1 MTQRH
6 NRQRRSS
13 SLRLRSVQLRA
24 SVRSRLWPVPT
35 VITVVAVIAGLSI
48 PALDSMVDD
57 SLPSALQTVL
67 FAGGSDS
74 ARAVLSAIAG
84 SLITV
89 TALTFSLTVVTF
101 QLASSQ
107 FSPRL
112 LRMFA
117 SDKTMHATLGIFLG
131 TFTYALTVLTSVR
144 SATSTR
150 EEVVPLIAVTLASI
164 LTFVSVI
171 TLALFLGHLARK
183 IRVETMLRDVHDET
197 VGTIALV
204 GKQAE
209 TYVEV
214 SSDGIRP
221 AHATPVAAAASGFIT
236 SVDRA
241 QLVEIARSHD
251 IVLAEEHTVGSSVIS
266 GVPLVSWWN
275 LDDAAGQG
283 ASDRTVL
290 DCEVNAAFTLGFE
303 RTSSQDI
310 GFGIRQLVDV
320 SSKALSPAIN
330 DPTTA
335 VHAVSHLSSL
345 LCAIAALPENR
356 GGAVDE
362 NGVVRLITRP
372 QNFGELVELAVEQP
386 RRYGAG
392 DPRLAARLFQL
403 LREVGYN
410 ARTEHQRS
418 IVRGQTERLTASV
431 QQQGYDEPEL
441 LRFARLAQE
450 VESALTGHWH

>member
-6 NRQRRSS
+6 NYQGRNS
-13 SLRLRSVQLRA
+13 SLQLRWVRLRA

-35 VITVVAVIAGLSI
+35 AVTVAAVIAGLMI
-48 PALDSMVDD
+48 PALDLIIDD
-57 SLPSALQTVL
+57 SLPESMRAVL
-67 FAGGSDS
+67 FPGGAES

-117 SDKTMHATLGIFLG
+117 SDRTMHATLAIFLG
-131 TFTYALTVLTSVR
+131 TFTYALTVLTRVR
-144 SATSTR
+144 SATSTT
-150 EEVVPLIAVTLASI
+150 EEVVPLIAVTLASL

-204 GKQAE
+204 GKQTE
-209 TYVEV
+209 KDVEV
-214 SSDGIRP
+214 ATYGIRP

-236 SVDRA
+236 SVDGA
-241 QLVEIARSHD
+241 QLVEIAREHD
-251 IVLAEEHTVGSSVIS
+251 IATSEEHAVGSSVIA
-266 GVPLVSWWN
+266 GVPLVSWWH
-275 LDDAAGQG
+275 LDDATGPG
-283 ASDRTVL
+283 ATDRTAL
-290 DCEVNAAFTLGFE
+290 DREVNAAFTLGFE
-303 RTSSQDI
+303 RASSQDI
-310 GFGIRQLVDV
+310 GFGLRQLVDV
-320 SSKALSPAIN
+320 ASKALSPAIN

-335 VHAVSHLSSL
+335 VHALSHLSAL
-345 LCAIAALPENR
+345 LCAITALPENR

-392 DPRLAARLFQL
+392 DPRLASRLFQL

-410 ARTEHQRS
+410 ARTENQRT
-418 IVRGQTERLTASV
+418 IVRSQTERLTASV
-431 QQQGYDEPEL
+431 RQQDYDETEL
-441 LRFARLAQE
+441 LRFARLDEE
-450 VESALTGHWH
+450 VDSALAERWR

>member
-1 MTQRH
+1 MAQRH
-6 NRQRRSS
+6 NHHGRSS
-13 SLRLRSVQLRA
+13 SLRLRWVQLRE
-24 SVRSRLWPVPT
+24 SVSSLLWPVPT

-48 PALDSMVDD
+48 PALDSIVDD
-57 SLPSALQTVL
+57 DLPGALRAVL
-67 FAGGSDS
+67 FAGGSES

-131 TFTYALTVLTSVR
+131 TFTYAVTVLTSVS
-144 SATSTR
+144 SATPTA
-150 EEVVPLIAVTLASI
+150 EEVVPLIAVTVAFL
-164 LTFVSVI
+164 LTLVSVI

-197 VGTIALV
+197 VDTIALI
-204 GKQAE
+204 GEQIE
-209 TYVEV
+209 ENVEV
-214 SSDGIRP
+214 AAHGIRTEGS
-221 AHATPVAAAASGFIT
+221 TPVAAAASGFIT

-241 QLVEIARSHD
+241 ELVEIARSHD
-251 IVLAEEHTVGSSVIS
+251 IVIAEEHMVGSSVIS
-266 GVPLVSWWN
+266 GIPLVSWWN
-275 LDDAAGQG
+275 LDDAAGQRV
-283 ASDRTVL
+283 SDRTAL
-290 DCEVNAAFTLGFE
+290 GREVNAAFTLGFE

-310 GFGIRQLVDV
+310 GFGLRQLVDIAN
-320 SSKALSPAIN
+320 KALSPAVN

-335 VHAVSHLSSL
+335 VHAISHLSAL

-356 GGAVDE
+356 GGATDE

-372 QNFGELVELAVEQP
+372 QGFGELVELAVEQP

-403 LREVGYN
+403 LREVGYS
-410 ARTEHQRS
+410 ATTDQQRAV
-418 IVRGQTERLTASV
+418 VRSQTERLTASV
-431 QQQGYDEPEL
+431 QQQGYDESEL
-441 LRFARLAQE
+441 LRFTRLAEE
-450 VESALTGHWH
+450 VESALGGHWH